1 MSAGEIKMIGGKPFV
16 FALIAGRRKM
26 VPVAQ
31 AVVIERQSAQA
42 AADLAEQA
50 RGDAAAI
57 HSQLDQ
63 AILDRKPTSEL
74 RARLSQA
81 NEQRRA
87 AIATERQHRDAIEQ
101 LHAYVD
107 GVAVN
112 QLMSEARSR
121 IDAAVASHPLPTK
134 EES

>member
-1 MSAGEIKMIGGKPFV
+1 MTAREIKMIGGKPFAS
-16 FALIAGRRKM
+16 ALTAGKQKM

-31 AVVIERQSAQA
+31 AVVIERQAAQS

-50 RGDAAAI
+50 RSEAAAI
-57 HSQLDQ
+57 HNQLDQ

-112 QLMSEARSR
+112 LLMSQARSR
-121 IDAAVASHPLPTK
+121 IDAAVASHPVPTK